1 MEWSANQGMWA
12 ESWQFPALFLTD
24 PRVRWEPLDAETAL
38 LVVPFK
44 DIEQS
49 FVVRFDP
56 ESGLPNWTE
65 TMRYKGS
72 SSAGKTLWLT
82 HADEWAELGG
92 VLTNTVGSAN
102 VDRRWAP
109 VGDLPSRGHATE
121 RGRERVRPR
130 ARDLTR
136 GRPLAGVTADVED
149 RVRHEEHEEESP
161 GAHRASWRGTRRR

>member
-72 SSAGKTLWLT
+72 SSAGKTLWPT

-92 VLTNTVGSAN
+92 SAHQHGRQRECGSTLGA
-102 VDRRWAP
+102 
-109 VGDLPSRGHATE
+109 
-121 RGRERVRPR
+121 
-130 ARDLTR
+130 R
-136 GRPLAGVTADVED
+136 GRPSVSRTCD
-149 RVRHEEHEEESP
+149 
-161 GAHRASWRGTRRR
+161 